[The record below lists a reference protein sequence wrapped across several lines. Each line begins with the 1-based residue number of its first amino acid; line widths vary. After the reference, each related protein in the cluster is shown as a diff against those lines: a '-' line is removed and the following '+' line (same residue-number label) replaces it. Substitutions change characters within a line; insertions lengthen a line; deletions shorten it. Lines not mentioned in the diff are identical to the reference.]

1 MTATVTE
8 TNTHAAETLPL
19 ATRLKERTR
28 EIHDSAENMR
38 YISELMGGKLDVAAF
53 RDLAIQ
59 QHYVYA
65 ALEQATEAIQGL
77 PQADTLTFAELTR
90 SPSIANDLAFLVG
103 ENWENEIQ
111 PLPATLAYVERLKS
125 CGADVARYA
134 AHAWTR
140 YLGDLSGGQ
149 IIKVM
154 LQRHYGMGD
163 EGLNFYNFKEI
174 VKAKPFKDLYRERLN
189 GLELT
194 EEEIEQTVEEALIA
208 FKLNQDLFAELGQIH
223 CK

>member
-1 MTATVTE
+1 MTATAVENQTE
-8 TNTHAAETLPL
+8 AVLATPL
-19 ATRLKERTR
+19 ATRLKESTR
-28 EIHDSAENMR
+28 EIHSDAENMR
-38 YISELMGGKLDVAAF
+38 FISELMGGKLNVAAY

-59 QHYVYA
+59 QHYIYA

-90 SPSIANDLAFLVG
+90 SPSIAQDLAFLVG
-103 ENWENEIQ
+103 EDWAQTIQ
-111 PLPATLAYVERLKS
+111 PLPATLAYVERLQS

-149 IIKVM
+149 VIKVM
-154 LQRHYGMGD
+154 MQRHYGLGND
-163 EGLNFYNFKEI
+163 GLSFYDFREI

-194 EEEIEQTVEEALIA
+194 DEQLESTVAEALLA
-208 FKLNQDLFAELGQIH
+208 FKLNQQLFAELGQIH
-223 CK
+223 SA

>member
-1 MTATVTE
+1 MTAVVTE
-8 TNTHAAETLPL
+8 TSTEASEALPL

-28 EIHDSAENMR
+28 EIHNDAENMR
-38 YISELMGGKLDVAAF
+38 FISELMGGKLHVEAF

-59 QHYVYA
+59 QHYIYA
-65 ALEQATEAIQGL
+65 ALEEATEAIAGL
-77 PQADTLTFAELTR
+77 PQADSLTFAELTR
-90 SPSIANDLAFLVG
+90 SPSIAEDLTFLVG
-103 ENWENEIQ
+103 DNWNEEIQ
-111 PLPATLAYVERLKS
+111 PLPATIAYVERLKS

-149 IIKVM
+149 VIKVM

-163 EGLNFYNFKEI
+163 EGLSFYNFKEI

-189 GLELT
+189 GLDLT
-194 EEEIEQTVEEALIA
+194 EEEIEATVEEALEA
-208 FKLNQDLFAELGQIH
+208 FRLNQALFAELGAIH

>member
-8 TNTHAAETLPL
+8 IDTDAEQALPL

-28 EIHDSAENMR
+28 EIHNDAENMR
-38 YISELMGGKLDVAAF
+38 YISELMGGKLNVEAY

-65 ALEQATEAIQGL
+65 ALEAATEAIQGL
-77 PQADTLTFAELTR
+77 PQAESLTFAELTR
-90 SPSIANDLAFLVG
+90 SPSIADDLAFLVG
-103 ENWENEIQ
+103 ENWETEIK
-111 PLPATLAYVERLKS
+111 PLPATLAYVERLQS

-154 LQRHYGMGD
+154 LQRHYGMGN
-163 EGLNFYNFKEI
+163 EGLSFYNFKEI

-194 EEEIEQTVEEALIA
+194 EEEIEDTVEEALEA
-208 FKLNQDLFAELGQIH
+208 FRLNQQMFAELGAIH